1 MTLARKGL
9 KKGDRK
15 EEVGKDRRKNTRQK
29 RERRKKSKKKASTFF
44 AGKEVERTAR
54 DQRSQRG
61 SEVVSKGANPKR
73 FSPIFSLLLPFLH
86 QNRRKR

>member
-29 RERRKKSKKKASTFF
+29 RERRKKEKKKPSTFF
-44 AGKEVERTAR
+44 AGKGGGKNSK
-54 DQRSQRG
+54 RSTEPEG
-61 SEVVSKGANPKR
+61 KR
-73 FSPIFSLLLPFLH
+73 SGF
-86 QNRRKR
+86 QGR